1 VTRLLA
7 GEMIKVRT
15 TRTALGFGIAAVLL
29 TLANVLV
36 TILAGDPVQLTDKRG
51 ALNFGGAISI
61 VLLLFGAVGATG
73 EFRHRTLAP
82 AVLIAPDRFRLV
94 LARIAAYSFTGLLF
108 GLAMAV
114 VTVAIGVALLPGQE
128 GPDVTFTDYAEI
140 VGGGLI
146 AVVLS
151 AAIGV
156 GVGTLVRNQV
166 AAVVGILV
174 WLTILEP
181 LLAALIEELNL
192 VNGMGQYTLGE
203 TLGRV
208 GMGGN
213 DDMGLAA
220 SALVLV
226 GWAVVLCAAGALI
239 DRARDVD

>member
-1 VTRLLA
+1 MRRLLA

-15 TRTALGFGIAAVLL
+15 TRTALGFGAAAVLL
-29 TLANVLV
+29 TLATVLIS
-36 TILAGDPVQLTDKRG
+36 ILADDLADAEQKRD
-51 ALNFGGAISI
+51 ALNFGGVIAI

-94 LARIAAYSFTGLLF
+94 LARLGAYGLTGLLVGVIMGAVALGL
-108 GLAMAV
+108 GLALMGGEPGAELEGSDYLKL
-114 VTVAIGVALLPGQE
+114 AI
-128 GPDVTFTDYAEI
+128 
-140 VGGGLI
+140 GGLI

-151 AAIGV
+151 VAIGV

-181 LLAALIEELNL
+181 LVGLLDDDW
-192 VNGMGQYTLGE
+192 VQYTLGP

-208 GMGGN
+208 GRGG
-213 DDMGLAA
+213 DQDMSFAA
-220 SALVLV
+220 SVLVLV
-226 GWAVVLCAAGALI
+226 AWAVVACGAGALV
-239 DRARDVD
+239 DRRRDVD